1 MQVWKTLSRR
11 TILDHNQFLTVE
23 THTVELPDGR
33 VIDDWPWVITPDYVN
48 VLAVSTAGRFLCFR
62 QTKYAVG
69 GISLAP
75 VGGYLEP
82 GEDPLETAKRELLEE
97 TGYEATDW
105 IDLGHY
111 VVDGNR
117 GAGTGHMFLA
127 SGARPVAEPDAD
139 DLEEQELL
147 LLTRDEVETALF
159 GGEFKVIA
167 WSNVVALALLWLKKT
182 ALLNID
188 QSV

>member
-1 MQVWKTLSRR
+1 
-11 TILDHNQFLTVE
+11 
-23 THTVELPDGR
+23 
-33 VIDDWPWVITPDYVN
+33 
-48 VLAVSTAGRFLCFR
+48 
-62 QTKYAVG
+62 
-69 GISLAP
+69 
-75 VGGYLEP
+75 
-82 GEDPLETAKRELLEE
+82 
-97 TGYEATDW
+97 
-105 IDLGHY
+105 
-111 VVDGNR
+111 
-117 GAGTGHMFLA
+117 MFLA